1 MKKNIFK
8 HIFPVVA
15 VMAASGCADDNTT
28 PLTADS
34 AKTPVNIAVAVADA
48 ETSGKTRAV
57 DNRFESNDVLVAHL
71 QHVAMEGTNQTLQGS
86 FEKTITLTMNA
97 DVVDMTPVPES
108 TNTQQTTSFT
118 TNETLYWDDFSDATH
133 DIRAEGHGLRS
144 AWGYCYNGNSSASS
158 SDNYRDIQVWSV
170 ATDQTSGIKSSDL
183 LWSKTQEPVAYT
195 HEKNNNHGTIT
206 IPYTHAMSKA
216 TIELKA
222 SDGFGDTPFNNTS
235 ITLTNVNTK
244 GNFTA
249 STATVQGTEAEDG
262 YGTGNIQMHKISADG
277 KTASF
282 VCLFVPK
289 TPFTSGNK
297 IAEVKDVEGNNYDI
311 FITDAMVRQWGSLS
325 ASGTNYKLVGTLKK
339 QAIDIVAQIT
349 DWTEIVSTDNEGQIK
364 FSTDFTFSTQP
375 QDLDEGTSYD
385 VFMTA
390 DTDRFEGKST
400 TRKLF
405 DGMWTDNPVL
415 YWQGEGQKRYFRG
428 LAKLEKNGEGKELIT
443 TVGGSL
449 EANQGTDLLWATTTK
464 HTGTKADGTAVN
476 YEEGDAIDPRTSA
489 VPLQFSHAMSKVK
502 FILTTS
508 ADDADDW
515 VDLTDANVS
524 IADVYTKGT
533 VSMDEGIIG
542 DWNSPE
548 ILENTVIANSDGK
561 YETEDCIVIPQST
574 RNLTEPVTA
583 KTLVITL
590 NDKTTY
596 SLKLPECKD
605 DKGEKITF
613 WKQGNYYVYTI
624 KLTKAAIGFRAM
636 IKDWN
641 KKTGSGNASLDWD

>member
-28 PLTADS
+28 PLTTDS

-71 QHVAMEGTNQTLQGS
+71 QHVSTEGTNQTLQVS

-97 DVVDMTPVPES
+97 DVEMNPVPES

-133 DIRAEGHGLRS
+133 DIRADGHGLRS

-158 SDNYRDIQVWSV
+158 SDNYGDTQVWSV

-183 LWSKTQEPVAYT
+183 LWSKTQEPVEYN
-195 HEKNNNHGTIT
+195 HDKNNRGTIT

-216 TIELKA
+216 TIELTA
-222 SDGFGDTPFNNTS
+222 SDGFGETPFNNTS
-235 ITLTNVNTK
+235 ITLTNVNTEGK
-244 GNFTA
+244 FTA

-262 YGTGNIQMHKISADG
+262 YVKENIQMHKISADG

-282 VCLFVPK
+282 DCLFVPN
-289 TPFTSGNK
+289 TLFTSEKK
-297 IAEVKDVEGNNYDI
+297 IAEVIDVEGNNYDI
-311 FITDAMVRQWGSLS
+311 VITEAMEQQWGHHSV
-325 ASGTNYKLVGTLKK
+325 SGTNYKLVGTLKK

-349 DWTEIVSTDNEGQIK
+349 DWTEIESTGNEGQIK

-375 QDLDEGTSYD
+375 QDLGEGTSYD

-390 DTDRFEGKST
+390 DKEHFEGKST
-400 TRKLF
+400 TRKLV
-405 DGMWTDNPVL
+405 DDKWTDNPVL

-428 LAKLEKNGEGKELIT
+428 LAKLEKDGEGKELIT

-476 YEEGDAIDPRTSA
+476 YEEGDAIAPRTSA

-502 FILTTS
+502 FVLTTS
-508 ADDADDW
+508 AVDADDK
-515 VDLTDANVS
+515 VELTGAKVS
-524 IADVYTKGT
+524 IADVYTKGR
-533 VSMDEGIIG
+533 VSMDEGSIR

-548 ILENTVIANSDGK
+548 ILEKAVIANSDGK

-574 RNLTEPVTA
+574 SISKEPVTA

-590 NDKTTY
+590 NDNTTY

-605 DKGEKITF
+605 DNGKEITF
-613 WKQGNYYVYTI
+613 WEQGNYYVYTI
-624 KLTKAAIGFRAM
+624 KLTKKDIGFRAM

>member
-48 ETSGKTRAV
+48 ETSGQTRAV
-57 DNRFESNDVLVAHL
+57 DKRFESNDVLVAHL
-71 QHVAMEGTNQTLQGS
+71 QHVAMEGTNQTPQGN

-97 DVVDMTPVPES
+97 DVVMTSVPES

-133 DIRAEGHGLRS
+133 DIRADGHGLRS
-144 AWGYCYNGNSSASS
+144 AWGYCYNGNSSAPSS
-158 SDNYRDIQVWSV
+158 NKYSDTQVWSV
-170 ATDQTSGIKSSDL
+170 AQDQTSGIKSSDL
-183 LWSKTQEPVAYT
+183 LWSKTQEPVEYN
-195 HEKNNNHGTIT
+195 HDKNNRGTIT

-216 TIELKA
+216 TIELTA

-244 GNFTA
+244 GKFTA
-249 STATVQGTEAEDG
+249 STATVQGTEDG

-277 KTASF
+277 KTATF
-282 VCLFVPK
+282 DCLFVPN
-289 TPFTSGNK
+289 TPFTSENN
-297 IAEVKDVEGNNYDI
+297 IAKVEDVEGNNYDI
-311 FITDAMVRQWGSLS
+311 FITDAMAQQWGSPS
-325 ASGTNYKLVGTLKK
+325 APGTNYKLVGTLKK

-349 DWTEIVSTDNEGQIK
+349 DWTEKESTGNEGQIM

-390 DTDRFEGKST
+390 DKDRFEEKST
-400 TRKLF
+400 TRTLVE
-405 DGMWTDNPVL
+405 GIWTDNPVL

-428 LAKLEKNGEGKELIT
+428 LARLEKDGEGKELIT

-449 EANQGTDLLWATTTK
+449 EANQGIDLLWATTTK

-502 FILTTS
+502 FVLTTS
-508 ADDADDW
+508 AADADDK
-515 VDLTDANVS
+515 VDLTDAKVS
-524 IADVYTKGT
+524 IADVYTQGK
-533 VSMDEGIIG
+533 VSMDKGIIG
-542 DWNSPE
+542 NRSSAE
-548 ILENTVIANSDGK
+548 TLEEMVTENSDGK

-574 RNLTEPVTA
+574 SILTEPETA

-590 NDKTTY
+590 NDNTTY

-613 WKQGNYYVYTI
+613 WERGNYYVYTI

>member
-8 HIFPVVA
+8 YIFPVVA

-28 PLTADS
+28 PLTTDS

-71 QHVAMEGTNQTLQGS
+71 QHVSTEGTNQTLQVS

-97 DVVDMTPVPES
+97 DVVMTSVPES

-144 AWGYCYNGNSSASS
+144 AWGYCYNGNSSAPS
-158 SDNYRDIQVWSV
+158 SDNYSDIRVWSV
-170 ATDQTSGIKSSDL
+170 ATDQKSGIKSSDL

-195 HEKNNNHGTIT
+195 HDKKNHGTIT

-216 TIELKA
+216 TIELTA

-244 GNFTA
+244 GKFTA

-262 YGTGNIQMHKISADG
+262 YVKENIKMHKKISADG
-277 KTASF
+277 KTVSF
-282 VCLFVPK
+282 DCLFVPN
-289 TPFTSGNK
+289 TPFTPGYK
-297 IAEVKDVEGNNYDI
+297 IAEVEDVEGNNYDI
-311 FITDAMVRQWGSLS
+311 VITDAMVRQWGSPS
-325 ASGTNYKLVGTLKK
+325 ASGTNYKLVGTLRK

-349 DWTEIVSTDNEGQIK
+349 DWTEIKSTGNEGQIK

-375 QDLDEGTSYD
+375 QDLGEGTSYD

-390 DTDRFEGKST
+390 DKENFEGKST
-400 TRKLF
+400 TRTLVA
-405 DGMWTDNPVL
+405 GIWTDDPVL
-415 YWQGEGQKRYFRG
+415 YWKGEGQKRYFRG
-428 LAKLEKNGEGKELIT
+428 LAKLEKDDEGKELIT

-449 EANQGTDLLWATTTK
+449 EANQGIDLLWATTTE
-464 HTGTKADGTAVN
+464 HTGTKADGTAVT
-476 YEEGDAIDPRTSA
+476 YKEGDAIDPRTSA

-502 FILTTS
+502 FVLTTS
-508 ADDADDW
+508 ADDTDDK
-515 VDLTDANVS
+515 VDLTYAKVS
-524 IADVYTKGT
+524 IADVYTMGK
-533 VSMDEGIIG
+533 VSMDNGSIR
-542 DWNSPE
+542 DWSSLK
-548 ILENTVIANSDGK
+548 ILENTVTENSDGK

-574 RNLTEPVTA
+574 SILKEPVRA

-590 NDKTTY
+590 NDNTTY

-605 DKGEKITF
+605 DNGKEITF
-613 WKQGNYYVYTI
+613 WEQGNYYVYTI

>member
-34 AKTPVNIAVAVADA
+34 AKTPINIAVAVADA

-57 DNRFESNDVLVAHL
+57 DKRFESNDVLVAHL
-71 QHVAMEGTNQTLQGS
+71 QHVATEGTNQTLQGS

-133 DIRAEGHGLRS
+133 DIRAEGHGLQS

-158 SDNYRDIQVWSV
+158 SDNYGDTQVWSV

-195 HEKNNNHGTIT
+195 HDKNNHGTIT

-216 TIELKA
+216 TIELTA

-244 GNFTA
+244 GKFTA
-249 STATVQGTEAEDG
+249 STATVQGTEDG

-277 KTASF
+277 KTATF
-282 VCLFVPK
+282 DCLFVPN
-289 TPFTSGNK
+289 TPFTPGYK
-297 IAEVKDVEGNNYDI
+297 IAEVEDVEGNNYDI
-311 FITDAMVRQWGSLS
+311 VITEAMEQQWESLS
-325 ASGTNYKLVGTLKK
+325 APGTNYKLVGTLRK
-339 QAIDIVAQIT
+339 QAIDIVAQII
-349 DWTEIVSTDNEGQIK
+349 DWTEIKSTGNEGQIK

-375 QDLDEGTSYD
+375 QDLGEGTSYD

-390 DTDRFEGKST
+390 DKDRFEEKST
-400 TRKLF
+400 TRTLVE
-405 DGMWTDNPVL
+405 GIWTDNPVL
-415 YWQGEGQKRYFRG
+415 YWKGEGQKRYFRG
-428 LAKLEKNGEGKELIT
+428 LAKLEKDGEGKELIT

-464 HTGTKADGTAVN
+464 HTGTKADGTAVT

-502 FILTTS
+502 FVLTTS

-533 VSMDEGIIG
+533 VSMDKGIIG
-542 DWNSPE
+542 DRSSAKT
-548 ILENTVIANSDGK
+548 LEKPVTENSDGK

-574 RNLTEPVTA
+574 SILTEHVTA

-590 NDKTTY
+590 DDKTTY

-613 WKQGNYYVYTI
+613 WERGNYYVYTI

>member
-57 DNRFESNDVLVAHL
+57 DKRFESNDVLVAHL
-71 QHVAMEGTNQTLQGS
+71 QHVSTEGTNQTLQVS

-97 DVVDMTPVPES
+97 DVVMTSVPES

-144 AWGYCYNGNSSASS
+144 AWGYCYNGNSSAPS
-158 SDNYRDIQVWSV
+158 SDYYSDTQVWSV
-170 ATDQTSGIKSSDL
+170 AKDQTSGIKSSDL
-183 LWSKTQEPVAYT
+183 LWSKTQEPVEYT
-195 HEKNNNHGTIT
+195 HDENNHGTIT

-216 TIELKA
+216 TIKLKA

-244 GNFTA
+244 GKFTA

-282 VCLFVPK
+282 DCLFVPN
-289 TPFTSGNK
+289 TPFTSGKK

-311 FITDAMVRQWGSLS
+311 VITDAMVRQWGSPS

-349 DWTEIVSTDNEGQIK
+349 DWTEIVSTGNEGQIK

-390 DTDRFEGKST
+390 DKKSFEEKST
-400 TRKLF
+400 TRKLV
-405 DGMWTDNPVL
+405 DVIWTDNPVL
-415 YWQGEGQKRYFRG
+415 YWKGEGQKRYFRG
-428 LAKLEKNGEGKELIT
+428 LAKLVKDCEGKELIT

-449 EANQGTDLLWATTTK
+449 EANQGIDLLWATTTK
-464 HTGTKADGTAVN
+464 HTGTKADGTAVT
-476 YEEGDAIDPRTSA
+476 YEEGDAIAPRTSA

-508 ADDADDW
+508 ADDADDK
-515 VDLTDANVS
+515 VDLTRAKVS

-533 VSMDEGIIG
+533 VSMDIG
-542 DWNSPE
+542 RIDNCSSLE
-548 ILENTVIANSDGK
+548 ILEMTVKENSDGK

-574 RNLTEPVTA
+574 SNLTEHVTA

-590 NDKTTY
+590 NDNTTY
-596 SLKLPECKD
+596 SLKLPECED

-613 WKQGNYYVYTI
+613 WEQGNYYVYTI

>member
-57 DNRFESNDVLVAHL
+57 DKRFESNDVLVAHL
-71 QHVAMEGTNQTLQGS
+71 QHVSTEGTNQTLQVS
-86 FEKTITLTMNA
+86 FAKTITLTMNA
-97 DVVDMTPVPES
+97 GVVDMTPVPES

-133 DIRAEGHGLRS
+133 DIRAEGHGLQS
-144 AWGYCYNGNSSASS
+144 AWGYCYNGNSSAPSS
-158 SDNYRDIQVWSV
+158 NKYSDTQVWSV
-170 ATDQTSGIKSSDL
+170 AQNQKSGIKSSDL

-195 HEKNNNHGTIT
+195 HDKNNRDTIT

-244 GNFTA
+244 GKFTA
-249 STATVQGTEAEDG
+249 STATVQGTEAENG
-262 YGTGNIQMHKISADG
+262 YVKENIKMHKISADG

-282 VCLFVPK
+282 DCLFVPN

-297 IAEVKDVEGNNYDI
+297 IAEVKNVEGNNYDI
-311 FITDAMVRQWGSLS
+311 FITDAMVRQWGSPS
-325 ASGTNYKLVGTLKK
+325 ASGMNYKLVGTLKK

-349 DWTEIVSTDNEGQIK
+349 DWTEIKSTGNEGQIK

-390 DTDRFEGKST
+390 DKDRFEEKST
-400 TRKLF
+400 TRTLF

-428 LAKLEKNGEGKELIT
+428 LAKLEKYGEGKERIT

-449 EANQGTDLLWATTTK
+449 EANQGIDLLWATTTK

-502 FILTTS
+502 FVLTTS
-508 ADDADDW
+508 ADDADDK
-515 VDLTDANVS
+515 VELTGAKVS
-524 IADVYTKGT
+524 IADVYTMGK
-533 VSMDEGIIG
+533 VSMDNGSIRN
-542 DWNSPE
+542 WSSLK
-548 ILENTVIANSDGK
+548 ILEKTVKENSDGK

-574 RNLTEPVTA
+574 SILNEPERA

-590 NDKTTY
+590 NDNTTY

-613 WKQGNYYVYTI
+613 WERGNYYVYTI
-624 KLTKAAIGFRAM
+624 KLTKGAIGFRAM

>member
-8 HIFPVVA
+8 HIFSVVA

-28 PLTADS
+28 PLTTDS

-48 ETSGKTRAV
+48 ETSGQTRAV
-57 DNRFESNDVLVAHL
+57 DKRFESNDVLVAHL
-71 QHVAMEGTNQTLQGS
+71 QHVSMEGTNQTPQVS
-86 FEKTITLTMNA
+86 FAKTITLTMNA
-97 DVVDMTPVPES
+97 DVVMTPVPES

-144 AWGYCYNGNSSASS
+144 AWGYCYNGNSSALS
-158 SDNYRDIQVWSV
+158 SDNYSDIQVWSV
-170 ATDQTSGIKSSDL
+170 ATNQTSGIKSSDL

-195 HEKNNNHGTIT
+195 HDKKNHGTIT

-216 TIELKA
+216 TIELTA

-244 GNFTA
+244 GKFTA
-249 STATVQGTEAEDG
+249 STAIVQRTEAEDG
-262 YGTGNIQMHKISADG
+262 YGTGNIQMHKISAGG

-282 VCLFVPK
+282 DCLFVPN
-289 TPFTSGNK
+289 TPFTSGKK
-297 IAEVKDVEGNNYDI
+297 IAEVTDVEGNNYDI
-311 FITDAMVRQWGSLS
+311 FITDAMVQQWGSPS
-325 ASGTNYKLVGTLKK
+325 APGTNYKLVGTLKK

-349 DWTEIVSTDNEGQIK
+349 DWTEIVSTGNEGQIK

-375 QDLDEGTSYD
+375 QDLGEGTSYD

-390 DTDRFEGKST
+390 DTDRFEEKST
-400 TRKLF
+400 TRTLVA
-405 DGMWTDNPVL
+405 GIWTDDPVL
-415 YWQGEGQKRYFRG
+415 YWKGEGQKRYFRG
-428 LAKLEKNGEGKELIT
+428 LAKLEKNGEGKELIK

-449 EANQGTDLLWATTTK
+449 EANQGIDLLWATTTK
-464 HTGTKADGTAVN
+464 HTGTKADGTAVT

-502 FILTTS
+502 FVLTTS
-508 ADDADDW
+508 ADDADDK
-515 VDLTDANVS
+515 VDLTGATVS

-533 VSMDEGIIG
+533 VSMDKGIIG
-542 DWNSPE
+542 DRSSAE
-548 ILENTVIANSDGK
+548 TLEKPVTENSDGK

-574 RNLTEPVTA
+574 SILTEPVRA

-590 NDKTTY
+590 NDNTTY

-613 WKQGNYYVYTI
+613 WEQGNYYVYTI

>member
-34 AKTPVNIAVAVADA
+34 AKTPINIAVAVADA
-48 ETSGKTRAV
+48 ETSGQTRAV
-57 DNRFESNDVLVAHL
+57 DKRFESNDVLVAHL
-71 QHVAMEGTNQTLQGS
+71 QHVSTEGTNQTPQGN

-133 DIRAEGHGLRS
+133 DIRADGHGLRS
-144 AWGYCYNGNSSASS
+144 AWGYCYNGNSSVPS
-158 SDNYRDIQVWSV
+158 SDIYRDTQVWSV
-170 ATDQTSGIKSSDL
+170 ATNQKSGIKSSDL

-195 HEKNNNHGTIT
+195 HDKKNHGTIT

-216 TIELKA
+216 TIELTA

-244 GNFTA
+244 GKFTA
-249 STATVQGTEAEDG
+249 STATVQGTEDG

-277 KTASF
+277 KTATF
-282 VCLFVPK
+282 DCLFVPN
-289 TPFTSGNK
+289 TPFTSENN
-297 IAEVKDVEGNNYDI
+297 IAKVEDVEGNNYDI
-311 FITDAMVRQWGSLS
+311 FITDAMAQQWGSPS
-325 ASGTNYKLVGTLKK
+325 APGTNYKLVGTLKK

-349 DWTEIVSTDNEGQIK
+349 DWTEKESTGNEGQIM

-390 DTDRFEGKST
+390 DKDRFEEKST
-400 TRKLF
+400 TRTLF
-405 DGMWTDNPVL
+405 DDKWTDNPVL
-415 YWQGEGQKRYFRG
+415 YWKGEGQKRYFRG
-428 LAKLEKNGEGKELIT
+428 LARLEKDGEGKELIT

-449 EANQGTDLLWATTTK
+449 EANQGIDLLWATTTK

-502 FILTTS
+502 FVLTTS

-515 VDLTDANVS
+515 VDLTDAKVS
-524 IADVYTKGT
+524 IADVYTQGK
-533 VSMDEGIIG
+533 VSMDKGIIG
-542 DWNSPE
+542 GRSSAE
-548 ILENTVIANSDGK
+548 TLEEMVTENSDGK

-574 RNLTEPVTA
+574 SILTEPETA

-590 NDKTTY
+590 NDNTTY

-613 WKQGNYYVYTI
+613 WERGNYYVYTI

>member
-57 DNRFESNDVLVAHL
+57 DKRFESNDVLVAHL
-71 QHVAMEGTNQTLQGS
+71 QHVATEGTNQTLQGS

-97 DVVDMTPVPES
+97 DVVMTSVPES

-133 DIRAEGHGLRS
+133 DIRADGHGLQS
-144 AWGYCYNGNSSASS
+144 AWGYCYNGNSSAPS
-158 SDNYRDIQVWSV
+158 SDIYRDTQVWSV

-195 HEKNNNHGTIT
+195 HDKNNHGTIT

-216 TIELKA
+216 TIELTA

-262 YGTGNIQMHKISADG
+262 YGTGNIQMHEIPADG
-277 KTASF
+277 KTVSF
-282 VCLFVPK
+282 DCLFVPN
-289 TPFTSGNK
+289 TPFTSGKK
-297 IAEVKDVEGNNYDI
+297 IAEVEDVEGNNYDI
-311 FITDAMVRQWGSLS
+311 FITEAMVQKWGSHS
-325 ASGTNYKLVGTLKK
+325 APGTNYKLVGTLRK

-349 DWTEIVSTDNEGQIK
+349 GWTEIVSTGNEGQIK

-375 QDLDEGTSYD
+375 QDLGEGTSYD

-390 DTDRFEGKST
+390 DKDRFEEKST
-400 TRKLF
+400 TRTLVDDK
-405 DGMWTDNPVL
+405 WTDNPVL

-428 LAKLEKNGEGKELIT
+428 LAKLEKDDEGKELIT
-443 TVGGSL
+443 TVDGSL
-449 EANQGTDLLWATTTK
+449 EANQGIDLLWATTTE
-464 HTGTKADGTAVN
+464 HTGTKADGTAVT

-502 FILTTS
+502 FVLTTS
-508 ADDADDW
+508 ADGADDK
-515 VDLTDANVS
+515 VDLGGSKVS

-533 VSMDEGIIG
+533 VSMDKGIIG
-542 DWNSPE
+542 NRSSAKT
-548 ILENTVIANSDGK
+548 LEKTVTANSDGK

-574 RNLTEPVTA
+574 RILTEPVTA

-590 NDKTTY
+590 NDNTTY

-613 WKQGNYYVYTI
+613 WERGNYYVYTI

>member
-8 HIFPVVA
+8 YIFPVVA

-57 DNRFESNDVLVAHL
+57 DKRFESNDVLVAHL
-71 QHVAMEGTNQTLQGS
+71 QHVATEVTNQTLQGN

-97 DVVDMTPVPES
+97 DVVMTSVPES

-133 DIRAEGHGLRS
+133 DIRADGHGLRS

-158 SDNYRDIQVWSV
+158 SDNYGDTQVWSV

-195 HEKNNNHGTIT
+195 HEKNNHGTIT

-216 TIELKA
+216 TIELTA

-277 KTASF
+277 KTATF
-282 VCLFVPK
+282 DCLFVPN
-289 TPFTSGNK
+289 TPFTSENK

-311 FITDAMVRQWGSLS
+311 VITEAMKRQWGHHS

-349 DWTEIVSTDNEGQIK
+349 GWTEIESTGNEGQIK

-385 VFMTA
+385 VFMTV
-390 DTDRFEGKST
+390 DKEHFEEKST
-400 TRKLF
+400 TRTLVG
-405 DGMWTDNPVL
+405 GMWTDNPCLL
-415 YWQGEGQKRYFRG
+415 YTSPSPRDKRQSRMP
-428 LAKLEKNGEGKELIT
+428 
-443 TVGGSL
+443 S
-449 EANQGTDLLWATTTK
+449 
-464 HTGTKADGTAVN
+464 
-476 YEEGDAIDPRTSA
+476 SA
-489 VPLQFSHAMSKVK
+489 
-502 FILTTS
+502 
-508 ADDADDW
+508 
-515 VDLTDANVS
+515 
-524 IADVYTKGT
+524 
-533 VSMDEGIIG
+533 
-542 DWNSPE
+542 
-548 ILENTVIANSDGK
+548 
-561 YETEDCIVIPQST
+561 
-574 RNLTEPVTA
+574 
-583 KTLVITL
+583 
-590 NDKTTY
+590 
-596 SLKLPECKD
+596 
-605 DKGEKITF
+605 
-613 WKQGNYYVYTI
+613 
-624 KLTKAAIGFRAM
+624 
-636 IKDWN
+636 
-641 KKTGSGNASLDWD
+641 

>member
-28 PLTADS
+28 PLTTDS

-71 QHVAMEGTNQTLQGS
+71 QHVSKEGTNQTLHGN
-86 FEKTITLTMNA
+86 FAKTITLTMNA
-97 DVVDMTPVPES
+97 DVVMTSVPES
-108 TNTQQTTSFT
+108 TNTKQTTSFT

-144 AWGYCYNGNSSASS
+144 AWGYCYNGNSSVPS
-158 SDNYRDIQVWSV
+158 SDNYSDTQVWSV
-170 ATDQTSGIKSSDL
+170 ATDQKSGIKSSDL

-216 TIELKA
+216 TIELTA

-244 GNFTA
+244 GKFTA

-282 VCLFVPK
+282 DCLFVPN
-289 TPFTSGNK
+289 TPFTSENK
-297 IAEVKDVEGNNYDI
+297 IAEVTDVEGNNYDI
-311 FITDAMVRQWGSLS
+311 VITDAMEQQWGSPS
-325 ASGTNYKLVGTLKK
+325 APGTNYKLVGTLRK

-349 DWTEIVSTDNEGQIK
+349 DWTEIESTGNEGQIK

-375 QDLDEGTSYD
+375 QDLGEGTSYD

-390 DTDRFEGKST
+390 DKDRFEEKST
-400 TRKLF
+400 TRTLDDDK
-405 DGMWTDNPVL
+405 WTDNPVL

-428 LAKLEKNGEGKELIT
+428 LAKLVKDDEGKELIT
-443 TVGGSL
+443 TVGGRL
-449 EANQGTDLLWATTTK
+449 EANQGTDLLWATTTE

-502 FILTTS
+502 FVLTTS
-508 ADDADDW
+508 AADADDK

-533 VSMDEGIIG
+533 VSMDNGSIGVRGIL
-542 DWNSPE
+542 E
-548 ILENTVIANSDGK
+548 ILEKMVKANSDGK

-574 RNLTEPVTA
+574 SILTEPVTA

-590 NDKTTY
+590 DDKTTY

-605 DKGEKITF
+605 DKGEKITD
-613 WKQGNYYVYTI
+613 WERGNYYVYTI

>member
-28 PLTADS
+28 PLTTDS

-57 DNRFESNDVLVAHL
+57 DNIFESNDVLVAHL
-71 QHVAMEGTNQTLQGS
+71 QHVSTEDTNQTLQGN

-97 DVVDMTPVPES
+97 DVVMTSVPES

-144 AWGYCYNGNSSASS
+144 AWGYCYNGNISAPS
-158 SDNYRDIQVWSV
+158 SDYYRDTQVWSV

-183 LWSKTQEPVAYT
+183 LWSKTQEPVEYN
-195 HEKNNNHGTIT
+195 HDKNNRGTIT

-216 TIELKA
+216 TIELTA

-244 GNFTA
+244 GKFTA
-249 STATVQGTEAEDG
+249 STATVQGMEAEDG
-262 YGTGNIQMHKISADG
+262 YGTGNIQMHKIPADG
-277 KTASF
+277 KTATF
-282 VCLFVPK
+282 DCLFVPN
-289 TPFTSGNK
+289 TPFTSENK

-311 FITDAMVRQWGSLS
+311 FITDAMVQQWGSPS
-325 ASGTNYKLVGTLKK
+325 ASGTNYKLVGTLRK
-339 QAIDIVAQIT
+339 QAIYIVAQIT
-349 DWTEIVSTDNEGQIK
+349 DWTEIESIGNEGQIK

-375 QDLDEGTSYD
+375 QDLGEGTSYD

-390 DTDRFEGKST
+390 DKEHFEGMST
-400 TRKLF
+400 TRKLV
-405 DGMWTDNPVL
+405 DDKWTDNPVL

-428 LAKLEKNGEGKELIT
+428 LAKLDKDGEGKELIT

-449 EANQGTDLLWATTTK
+449 EANQGTDLLWATTTE

-476 YEEGDAIDPRTSA
+476 YEEGDAIAPRTSA

-502 FILTTS
+502 FVLTTS
-508 ADDADDW
+508 AVDADK
-515 VDLTDANVS
+515 VELTGAKVS
-524 IADVYTKGT
+524 IADVYTQGK
-533 VSMDEGIIG
+533 VSMDKGIIG
-542 DWNSPE
+542 ERSSAE
-548 ILENTVIANSDGK
+548 TLEEMVTENSDGK

-574 RNLTEPVTA
+574 SILKEPVRA

-590 NDKTTY
+590 NDNTTY
-596 SLKLPECKD
+596 SLKLPECED

-613 WKQGNYYVYTI
+613 WERGNYYVYTI

>member
-8 HIFPVVA
+8 HIFSVVA

-34 AKTPVNIAVAVADA
+34 AKTPINIAVAVADA

-71 QHVAMEGTNQTLQGS
+71 QHVSKEDTNQTLQVS

-97 DVVDMTPVPES
+97 GVVDMTPVPES

-133 DIRAEGHGLRS
+133 DIRADGHGLRS

-158 SDNYRDIQVWSV
+158 SDNYSDTHVWSV
-170 ATDQTSGIKSSDL
+170 ATDQKSGIKSSDL
-183 LWSKTQEPVAYT
+183 LWSKTQEPVEYN
-195 HEKNNNHGTIT
+195 HDKNNRGTIT

-249 STATVQGTEAEDG
+249 STATVQRTEAEDG
-262 YGTGNIQMHKISADG
+262 YGTGNIKMHKISADG
-277 KTASF
+277 KTVSF
-282 VCLFVPK
+282 DCLFVPN
-289 TPFTSGNK
+289 TPFTSGKK
-297 IAEVKDVEGNNYDI
+297 IAEVKNVEGNNYDI

-349 DWTEIVSTDNEGQIK
+349 GWTEIESTGNKGQIK

-375 QDLDEGTSYD
+375 QDLGEGTSYD

-390 DTDRFEGKST
+390 DKDRFEEKST
-400 TRKLF
+400 TRTLF

-449 EANQGTDLLWATTTK
+449 EANQGIDLLWATTTK

-476 YEEGDAIDPRTSA
+476 YEEGDAIAPRTSA

-502 FILTTS
+502 FVLTTS
-508 ADDADDW
+508 ANDADDK
-515 VDLTDANVS
+515 VDLTYANVS
-524 IADVYTKGT
+524 IADVYTQGK
-533 VSMDEGIIG
+533 VSMDKGIIG
-542 DWNSPE
+542 DRSSAE
-548 ILENTVIANSDGK
+548 TLEEMVTENSDGK

-574 RNLTEPVTA
+574 SILTEPETA

-590 NDKTTY
+590 NDNTTY
-596 SLKLPECKD
+596 SLKLPECED
-605 DKGEKITF
+605 DNGKEITD
-613 WKQGNYYVYTI
+613 WEQGNYYVYTI
-624 KLTKAAIGFRAM
+624 KLTKGAIGFRAM

>member
-28 PLTADS
+28 PLTTDS

-71 QHVAMEGTNQTLQGS
+71 QHVSTEGTNQTLQVS

-97 DVVDMTPVPES
+97 DVVMTSVPES

-133 DIRAEGHGLRS
+133 DIRAAGHGLRS
-144 AWGYCYNGNSSASS
+144 AWGYCYNGNSSAPS
-158 SDNYRDIQVWSV
+158 SDNYSDIRVWSV
-170 ATDQTSGIKSSDL
+170 AQDQTSGIKSSDL

-195 HEKNNNHGTIT
+195 HDKNNHGTIT

-244 GNFTA
+244 GKFTA

-262 YGTGNIQMHKISADG
+262 YVKENIKMHKISADG
-277 KTASF
+277 KTATF
-282 VCLFVPK
+282 DCLFVPN
-289 TPFTSGNK
+289 TSFTSGNK

-311 FITDAMVRQWGSLS
+311 FITDAMVQQWGRHS
-325 ASGTNYKLVGTLKK
+325 ASGMNYKLVGTLKK
-339 QAIDIVAQIT
+339 QAIYIVAQIT
-349 DWTEIVSTDNEGQIK
+349 DWTEIESTGNEGQIK

-375 QDLDEGTSYD
+375 QDLGEGTSYD

-390 DTDRFEGKST
+390 DKENFEGKST
-400 TRKLF
+400 TRTLVA
-405 DGMWTDNPVL
+405 GIWTDDPVL
-415 YWQGEGQKRYFRG
+415 YWKGEGQKRYFRG
-428 LAKLEKNGEGKELIT
+428 LAKLEKDDEGKELIT

-449 EANQGTDLLWATTTK
+449 EANQGTDLLWATTTE
-464 HTGTKADGTAVN
+464 HTGTKADGTVVT
-476 YEEGDAIDPRTSA
+476 YKEGDAIAPRTSA

-502 FILTTS
+502 FVLTTS
-508 ADDADDW
+508 ADDTDDK
-515 VDLTDANVS
+515 VDLTYAKVS
-524 IADVYTKGT
+524 IADVYMKGE
-533 VSMDEGIIG
+533 VSMDKGSI
-542 DWNSPE
+542 DVWSSPA
-548 ILENTVIANSDGK
+548 ILEKAVKANSDGK

-574 RNLTEPVTA
+574 SISKGPVTA

-590 NDKTTY
+590 NDNTTY

-605 DKGEKITF
+605 DNGKEITD

>member
-57 DNRFESNDVLVAHL
+57 DKRFESNDVLVAHL
-71 QHVAMEGTNQTLQGS
+71 QHVSKEGTNQTLQGS
-86 FEKTITLTMNA
+86 FAKTITLTMNA
-97 DVVDMTPVPES
+97 DVEMTPVPES

-144 AWGYCYNGNSSASS
+144 AWGYCYNGNSSAQS
-158 SDNYRDIQVWSV
+158 SDNYGDTQVWSV

-195 HEKNNNHGTIT
+195 HDKKNHGTIT

-216 TIELKA
+216 TIELTA

-244 GNFTA
+244 GKFTA
-249 STATVQGTEAEDG
+249 STATVQRTEAEDG

-277 KTASF
+277 KTATF
-282 VCLFVPK
+282 DCLFVPN
-289 TPFTSGNK
+289 TPFTSGYK
-297 IAEVKDVEGNNYDI
+297 IAEVEDVEGNNYDI
-311 FITDAMVRQWGSLS
+311 VITDAMVQKWGSRS
-325 ASGTNYKLVGTLKK
+325 APGTNYKLVGTLKK

-349 DWTEIVSTDNEGQIK
+349 DWTEIKSTGNEGQIK

-375 QDLDEGTSYD
+375 QDLGEGTSYD

-390 DTDRFEGKST
+390 DKDRFEEKST
-400 TRKLF
+400 TRTLVDDK
-405 DGMWTDNPVL
+405 WTDNPVL

-428 LAKLEKNGEGKELIT
+428 LAKLEKDGEGKELIT

-502 FILTTS
+502 FVLTTS
-508 ADDADDW
+508 AVDADDK
-515 VDLTDANVS
+515 VDLTGAKVS

-533 VSMDEGIIG
+533 VSMDKGSIIG
-542 DWNSPE
+542 DRSSAE
-548 ILENTVIANSDGK
+548 TLEKTVTANSDGK

-574 RNLTEPVTA
+574 NNLTEPVTA

-590 NDKTTY
+590 NDNTTY

>member
-57 DNRFESNDVLVAHL
+57 DKRFESNDVLVAHL
-71 QHVAMEGTNQTLQGS
+71 QHVATEGTNQTLQGS

-133 DIRAEGHGLRS
+133 DIRDDGHGLRS

-158 SDNYRDIQVWSV
+158 SDNYGDTQVWSV
-170 ATDQTSGIKSSDL
+170 AKDQTSGIKSSDL
-183 LWSKTQEPVAYT
+183 LWSKTQEPVEYN
-195 HEKNNNHGTIT
+195 HDKNNRGTIT

-216 TIELKA
+216 TIKLTA
-222 SDGFGDTPFNNTS
+222 SDGFGDTPFNNTF

-277 KTASF
+277 KTVF
-282 VCLFVPK
+282 FDCLFVPNTLF
-289 TPFTSGNK
+289 TPGNN
-297 IAEVKDVEGNNYDI
+297 IAKVEDVEGNNYDI
-311 FITDAMVRQWGSLS
+311 VITEAMERQWGHHSV
-325 ASGTNYKLVGTLKK
+325 SGTNYKLVGTLKK

-349 DWTEIVSTDNEGQIK
+349 GWTEIESTGNEGQIK

-375 QDLDEGTSYD
+375 QDLGEGTSYD

-390 DTDRFEGKST
+390 DKDRFEEKST
-400 TRKLF
+400 TRTLV

-428 LAKLEKNGEGKELIT
+428 LAKLEKDGEGKELIK

-502 FILTTS
+502 FVLTTS
-508 ADDADDW
+508 ADDADK
-515 VDLTDANVS
+515 VDLTDAKVS
-524 IADVYTKGT
+524 IAEVYTQGK
-533 VSMDEGIIG
+533 VSMDRGIIG
-542 DWNSPE
+542 NRSSAE
-548 ILENTVIANSDGK
+548 TLEKPVTENSDGK

-574 RNLTEPVTA
+574 SILTEPETA

-613 WKQGNYYVYTI
+613 WERGNYYVYTI

>member
-28 PLTADS
+28 PLTTDS

-57 DNRFESNDVLVAHL
+57 DKIFESNDVLVAHL
-71 QHVAMEGTNQTLQGS
+71 QHVATEGTNQTPQVS
-86 FEKTITLTMNA
+86 FAKTITLTMNA
-97 DVVDMTPVPES
+97 DVVMNPVPES

-144 AWGYCYNGNSSASS
+144 AWGYCYNGNSSAPSS
-158 SDNYRDIQVWSV
+158 NYYSDTQVWSV
-170 ATDQTSGIKSSDL
+170 ATDQKSGIKSSDL
-183 LWSKTQEPVAYT
+183 LWSKTQEPVAYI
-195 HEKNNNHGTIT
+195 HDQKNHGTIT

-216 TIELKA
+216 TIELTA
-222 SDGFGDTPFNNTS
+222 SDGFGETPFNNTS

-244 GNFTA
+244 GKFTA

-277 KTASF
+277 KTATF
-282 VCLFVPK
+282 DCLFVPN
-289 TPFTSGNK
+289 TPFTPGNK

-311 FITDAMVRQWGSLS
+311 VITDAMVQKWGSHS
-325 ASGTNYKLVGTLKK
+325 APGTNYKLVGTLKK

-349 DWTEIVSTDNEGQIK
+349 GWTEIESIGNEGQIK

-375 QDLDEGTSYD
+375 QDLGEGTSYD

-390 DTDRFEGKST
+390 DIDRFEEKST
-400 TRKLF
+400 TRKLV

-428 LAKLEKNGEGKELIT
+428 LAKLEKDGEGKELIK

-502 FILTTS
+502 FVLTTS

-515 VDLTDANVS
+515 VDLTDAKVS

-533 VSMDEGIIG
+533 VSMYKGSIDGWIM
-542 DWNSPE
+542 PE
-548 ILENTVIANSDGK
+548 NLEKTVKENSDGK
-561 YETEDCIVIPQST
+561 YETEDCIVIPQS
-574 RNLTEPVTA
+574 LTEPVTA

-590 NDKTTY
+590 NDNTTY

-613 WKQGNYYVYTI
+613 WERGNYYVYTI

>member
-28 PLTADS
+28 PLTTDS

-71 QHVAMEGTNQTLQGS
+71 QHVSTEGTNQTLQVS

-97 DVVDMTPVPES
+97 DVVMTSVPES

-133 DIRAEGHGLRS
+133 DIRAAGHGLRS
-144 AWGYCYNGNSSASS
+144 AWGYCYNGNSSAPS
-158 SDNYRDIQVWSV
+158 SDNYSDIRVWSV
-170 ATDQTSGIKSSDL
+170 ATDQKSGIKSSDL

-195 HEKNNNHGTIT
+195 HDKNNHGTIT

-216 TIELKA
+216 TIELTA

-244 GNFTA
+244 GKFTA

-262 YGTGNIQMHKISADG
+262 YVKENIKMHKISADG
-277 KTASF
+277 KTATF
-282 VCLFVPK
+282 DCLFVPN
-289 TPFTSGNK
+289 TSFTSGNK

-311 FITDAMVRQWGSLS
+311 VITDAMVRQWGRHS
-325 ASGTNYKLVGTLKK
+325 ASGMNYKLVGTLKK
-339 QAIDIVAQIT
+339 QAIGIVAQIT
-349 DWTEIVSTDNEGQIK
+349 DWTEIESTGNEGQIK

-375 QDLDEGTSYD
+375 QDLGEGTSYD

-390 DTDRFEGKST
+390 DKKHFEGKST
-400 TRKLF
+400 TRKLV

-428 LAKLEKNGEGKELIT
+428 LAKLEKDDEGKELIT

-449 EANQGTDLLWATTTK
+449 EANQGIDLLWATTTE

-502 FILTTS
+502 FVLTTS
-508 ADDADDW
+508 AADADDK
-515 VDLTDANVS
+515 VDLTGATIS
-524 IADVYTKGT
+524 IADVDTKGK
-533 VSMDEGIIG
+533 VSMYEGSIG
-542 DWNSPE
+542 DWSSPA
-548 ILENTVIANSDGK
+548 ILKKTVKENSDGK

-574 RNLTEPVTA
+574 SNLPEPVTA

-590 NDKTTY
+590 DDNTTY

-613 WKQGNYYVYTI
+613 WEQGNYYVYTI

>member
-57 DNRFESNDVLVAHL
+57 DKIFESNDVLVAHL
-71 QHVAMEGTNQTLQGS
+71 QHVSTEGTNQTLQGS
-86 FEKTITLTMNA
+86 FAKTITLTMNA
-97 DVVDMTPVPES
+97 DVVMTSVPES

-144 AWGYCYNGNSSASS
+144 AWGYCYNGNSSAQS
-158 SDNYRDIQVWSV
+158 SDNYSDIQVWSV
-170 ATDQTSGIKSSDL
+170 ATDQISGIKSSDL

-195 HEKNNNHGTIT
+195 HDNNNHVTIT

-216 TIELKA
+216 TIELTA

-262 YGTGNIQMHKISADG
+262 YVKENIKMHKKISADG
-277 KTASF
+277 KTVSF
-282 VCLFVPK
+282 DCLFVPN

-311 FITDAMVRQWGSLS
+311 VITDVMEQQWGHHSV
-325 ASGTNYKLVGTLKK
+325 SGTNYKLVGTLKK
-339 QAIDIVAQIT
+339 QAIYIVAQIT
-349 DWTEIVSTDNEGQIK
+349 DWTEKESTGNEGQIK

-375 QDLDEGTSYD
+375 QDLGEGTSYD

-390 DTDRFEGKST
+390 DKEHFEGKST
-400 TRKLF
+400 TRKLV
-405 DGMWTDNPVL
+405 DGMWTDYPVL

-428 LAKLEKNGEGKELIT
+428 LAKLEKDGEGKERIT

-449 EANQGTDLLWATTTK
+449 EANQGIDLLWATTTE

-502 FILTTS
+502 FVLTTS
-508 ADDADDW
+508 AVDADDK
-515 VDLTDANVS
+515 VDLTDAKVS

-533 VSMDEGIIG
+533 VSMDKGIIG
-542 DWNSPE
+542 DRSSAKT
-548 ILENTVIANSDGK
+548 LEKPVIANSDGK

-574 RNLTEPVTA
+574 SILTEPVTE

-590 NDKTTY
+590 NDNTTY

>member
-48 ETSGKTRAV
+48 ETSGQTRAV
-57 DNRFESNDVLVAHL
+57 DKRFESNDVLVAHL
-71 QHVAMEGTNQTLQGS
+71 QHVSTEGTNQTLQVS
-86 FEKTITLTMNA
+86 FAKTITLTMNA
-97 DVVDMTPVPES
+97 GVVDMTPVPES

-118 TNETLYWDDFSDATH
+118 TNETLYWDDFSDATY

-144 AWGYCYNGNSSASS
+144 AWGYCYNGNSSAPS
-158 SDNYRDIQVWSV
+158 SDYYSDTQDWSV
-170 ATDQTSGIKSSDL
+170 ATDQKSGIKSSDL
-183 LWSKTQEPVAYT
+183 LWSKTQEPVEYT
-195 HEKNNNHGTIT
+195 HEKKNHGTIT

-216 TIELKA
+216 TIKLTA

-244 GNFTA
+244 GKFTA
-249 STATVQGTEAEDG
+249 STATVQRTEAEDG

-282 VCLFVPK
+282 DCLFVPN
-289 TPFTSGNK
+289 TPFTSGKK

-311 FITDAMVRQWGSLS
+311 VITDAMVQQWGSHS
-325 ASGTNYKLVGTLKK
+325 ASGTNYKLVGTLRK

-349 DWTEIVSTDNEGQIK
+349 GWTEIVSTGNEGQIK

-375 QDLDEGTSYD
+375 QDLGEGTSYD

-390 DTDRFEGKST
+390 DKGHFEGMST
-400 TRKLF
+400 TRTLVA
-405 DGMWTDNPVL
+405 GIWTDNPVL

-428 LAKLEKNGEGKELIT
+428 LAKLEKDGEGKELIT

-502 FILTTS
+502 FVLTTS
-508 ADDADDW
+508 AVDADDK
-515 VDLTDANVS
+515 VELTGAKVS
-524 IADVYTKGT
+524 IADVYMKGK
-533 VSMDEGIIG
+533 VSMDKGSIDDRSSAET
-542 DWNSPE
+542 
-548 ILENTVIANSDGK
+548 LEKTVKENSDGK

-574 RNLTEPVTA
+574 SILTEPVTA

>member
-8 HIFPVVA
+8 HIFSVVA

-57 DNRFESNDVLVAHL
+57 DKRFESNDVLVAHL
-71 QHVAMEGTNQTLQGS
+71 QHVSKEDSNQTLQGN

-97 DVVDMTPVPES
+97 DVEMNPVPES

-158 SDNYRDIQVWSV
+158 SDNYGDTQVWSV
-170 ATDQTSGIKSSDL
+170 AQDQKSGIKSSDL
-183 LWSKTQEPVAYT
+183 LWSKTQEPVEYN
-195 HEKNNNHGTIT
+195 HDKNNRGTIT

-216 TIELKA
+216 TIKLTA
-222 SDGFGDTPFNNTS
+222 SDGFGATPFNNTF
-235 ITLTNVNTK
+235 IPLTNVNTK

-277 KTASF
+277 KPATF
-282 VCLFVPK
+282 DCLFVPNTLF
-289 TPFTSGNK
+289 TPGNN
-297 IAEVKDVEGNNYDI
+297 IAKVEDVEGNNYDI
-311 FITDAMVRQWGSLS
+311 VITEAMERQWGHHSV
-325 ASGTNYKLVGTLKK
+325 SGTNYKLVGTLKK

-349 DWTEIVSTDNEGQIK
+349 DWTEIVSTGNEGQIK

-375 QDLDEGTSYD
+375 QDLGEGTSYD

-390 DTDRFEGKST
+390 DKDRFEEKST
-400 TRKLF
+400 TRKLV
-405 DGMWTDNPVL
+405 DDKWTDNPVL

-428 LAKLEKNGEGKELIT
+428 LAKLEKDCEGKELIT

-449 EANQGTDLLWATTTK
+449 EANQGIDLLWATTTK
-464 HTGTKADGTAVN
+464 HTGTKADGTAVT

-502 FILTTS
+502 FVLTTS
-508 ADDADDW
+508 ADDADDK
-515 VDLTDANVS
+515 VDLTDAKVS
-524 IADVYTKGT
+524 IADVYTMGK
-533 VSMDEGIIG
+533 VSMDNGSIG
-542 DWNSPE
+542 GYRSSAKT
-548 ILENTVIANSDGK
+548 LEKTVTENSDGK

-574 RNLTEPVTA
+574 SNLTEPVTA

-590 NDKTTY
+590 DDKTTY
-596 SLKLPECKD
+596 SLKLPECED

-613 WKQGNYYVYTI
+613 WERGNYYVYTS
-624 KLTKAAIGFRAM
+624 KLTKGAIGFRAM

>member
-8 HIFPVVA
+8 YIFPVVA

-57 DNRFESNDVLVAHL
+57 DKRFESNDVLVAHL
-71 QHVAMEGTNQTLQGS
+71 QHVSTGGTNQTLQGN

-97 DVVDMTPVPES
+97 DVVMTPVPES

-133 DIRAEGHGLRS
+133 DIRADGHGLRS

-158 SDNYRDIQVWSV
+158 SDNYGDTQVWSV

-183 LWSKTQEPVAYT
+183 LWSKTQEPVEYN
-195 HEKNNNHGTIT
+195 HDKNNRGTIT

-216 TIELKA
+216 TIELTA

-244 GNFTA
+244 GKFTA
-249 STATVQGTEAEDG
+249 STATVQRTEAEDG
-262 YGTGNIQMHKISADG
+262 YGTGNIKMHRISADG
-277 KTASF
+277 KTAF
-282 VCLFVPK
+282 FDCLFVPN
-289 TPFTSGNK
+289 TPFTPGYK
-297 IAEVKDVEGNNYDI
+297 IAEVEDVEGNNYDI
-311 FITDAMVRQWGSLS
+311 VITEAMERQWGHHSV
-325 ASGTNYKLVGTLKK
+325 SGTNYKLVGTLKK

-349 DWTEIVSTDNEGQIK
+349 GWTEIESTGNEGQIK

-375 QDLDEGTSYD
+375 QDLGEGTSYD

-390 DTDRFEGKST
+390 DKDRFEEKST
-400 TRKLF
+400 TRTLVGDK
-405 DGMWTDNPVL
+405 WTDNPVL

-428 LAKLEKNGEGKELIT
+428 LAKLEKDGEGKERIT

-449 EANQGTDLLWATTTK
+449 EANQGIDLLWATTTK

-502 FILTTS
+502 FVLTTS
-508 ADDADDW
+508 ADDADDK
-515 VDLTDANVS
+515 VDLTGATIS

-533 VSMDEGIIG
+533 VSMDEGRIG
-542 DWNSPE
+542 YRSSLE
-548 ILENTVIANSDGK
+548 ILEKTVTANSDGK

-574 RNLTEPVTA
+574 SILTEPVRA

-590 NDKTTY
+590 NDNTTY
-596 SLKLPECKD
+596 SLKLPECED

-613 WKQGNYYVYTI
+613 WEQGNYYVYTI
-624 KLTKAAIGFRAM
+624 KLTKKAIGFRAM

>member
-15 VMAASGCADDNTT
+15 VMAASGCADDSTT
-28 PLTADS
+28 PLTTDS

-57 DNRFESNDVLVAHL
+57 DNIFESNDVLVAHL
-71 QHVAMEGTNQTLQGS
+71 QHVSTEGTNQTLQVS

-97 DVVDMTPVPES
+97 DVVMTSVPES

-144 AWGYCYNGNSSASS
+144 AWGYCYNGNSSAPS
-158 SDNYRDIQVWSV
+158 SDNYRDTQVWSV
-170 ATDQTSGIKSSDL
+170 ATDQKSGIKSSDL
-183 LWSKTQEPVAYT
+183 LWSKTQEPVEYT
-195 HEKNNNHGTIT
+195 HDKNNHGTIT

-216 TIELKA
+216 TIELTA
-222 SDGFGDTPFNNTS
+222 SDGFGDTPFKNTS

-282 VCLFVPK
+282 DCLFVPN
-289 TPFTSGNK
+289 TLFNSGNK

-311 FITDAMVRQWGSLS
+311 FITDAMVRQWGSHS
-325 ASGTNYKLVGTLKK
+325 ASETNYKLVGTLRK

-349 DWTEIVSTDNEGQIK
+349 DWTEIESTGNEGQIK

-375 QDLDEGTSYD
+375 HDLGEGTSYD

-390 DTDRFEGKST
+390 NKENFEGMST
-400 TRKLF
+400 TRTLD

-428 LAKLEKNGEGKELIT
+428 LAKLDKDGEGKELIT

-449 EANQGTDLLWATTTK
+449 EANQGTDLLWATTTE

-476 YEEGDAIDPRTSA
+476 YKEGDAIDPRTSA

-508 ADDADDW
+508 ADGADDK
-515 VDLTDANVS
+515 VDLTGAKVS
-524 IADVYTKGT
+524 IADVYTKGR
-533 VSMDEGIIG
+533 VSMDKGSIG
-542 DWNSPE
+542 DRSSAKT
-548 ILENTVIANSDGK
+548 LEKMVTENSDGK

-574 RNLTEPVTA
+574 SILTEPETA

-613 WKQGNYYVYTI
+613 WERGNYYVYTI
-624 KLTKAAIGFRAM
+624 KLTKKDIGFRAM

>member
-34 AKTPVNIAVAVADA
+34 AKTPINIAVAVADA

-158 SDNYRDIQVWSV
+158 SDNYGDTQVWSV
-170 ATDQTSGIKSSDL
+170 ARGQTSGIKSSDL

-195 HEKNNNHGTIT
+195 HDKKNHGTIT

-216 TIELKA
+216 TIELTA

-249 STATVQGTEAEDG
+249 STATVQGMEAEDG
-262 YGTGNIQMHKISADG
+262 YGIQMHKISADG
-277 KTASF
+277 KTATF
-282 VCLFVPK
+282 DCLFVPN
-289 TPFTSGNK
+289 TPFTSGKK
-297 IAEVKDVEGNNYDI
+297 IAEVEDVEGNNYDI
-311 FITDAMVRQWGSLS
+311 VITDAMVRQWGSPS
-325 ASGTNYKLVGTLKK
+325 VSGTNYKLVGTLRK

-349 DWTEIVSTDNEGQIK
+349 GWTEIVSTGNEGQIK

-375 QDLDEGTSYD
+375 QDLGEGTSYD

-390 DTDRFEGKST
+390 DKDRFEEKST
-400 TRKLF
+400 TRTLV
-405 DGMWTDNPVL
+405 DGKWTDNPVL

-428 LAKLEKNGEGKELIT
+428 LAKLEKDGEGKELIT

-449 EANQGTDLLWATTTK
+449 EANQGIDLLWATTTK
-464 HTGTKADGTAVN
+464 HTGTKADGTAVT

-524 IADVYTKGT
+524 IADVYTMGK
-533 VSMDEGIIG
+533 VSMDNGSIG
-542 DWNSPE
+542 YRSSAE
-548 ILENTVIANSDGK
+548 TLKKTVKENSDGK

-574 RNLTEPVTA
+574 SILTEPETA

-590 NDKTTY
+590 DDKTTY
-596 SLKLPECKD
+596 SLKLPECED
-605 DKGEKITF
+605 DNGKEITF
-613 WKQGNYYVYTI
+613 WEQGNYYVYTI
-624 KLTKAAIGFRAM
+624 KLTKKAIGFRAM

>member
-28 PLTADS
+28 PLTTDS

-71 QHVAMEGTNQTLQGS
+71 QHVSKEDTNQNLQGS
-86 FEKTITLTMNA
+86 FAKTITLTMNA
-97 DVVDMTPVPES
+97 DVVMTSVPES

-133 DIRAEGHGLRS
+133 DIRADGHGLRS

-158 SDNYRDIQVWSV
+158 SDNYGDTQVWSV
-170 ATDQTSGIKSSDL
+170 AQNQKSGIKSSDL
-183 LWSKTQEPVAYT
+183 LWSKTQEPVEYN
-195 HEKNNNHGTIT
+195 HDKNNRGTIT

-216 TIELKA
+216 TIKLTA
-222 SDGFGDTPFNNTS
+222 SDGFGDTPFNNTF

-249 STATVQGTEAEDG
+249 STATVQRTEAEDG

-277 KTASF
+277 KTATF
-282 VCLFVPK
+282 DCLFVPN
-289 TPFTSGNK
+289 TPFYSGYK

-311 FITDAMVRQWGSLS
+311 VITDAMVQQWGRHS
-325 ASGTNYKLVGTLKK
+325 ASGMNYKLVGTLKK
-339 QAIDIVAQIT
+339 QAIYIVAQIT
-349 DWTEIVSTDNEGQIK
+349 DWTEIESTGNEGQIK

-375 QDLDEGTSYD
+375 QDLGEGTSYD

-390 DTDRFEGKST
+390 DKENFEGKST
-400 TRKLF
+400 TRTLVA
-405 DGMWTDNPVL
+405 GIWTDDPVL
-415 YWQGEGQKRYFRG
+415 YWKGEGQKRYFRG
-428 LAKLEKNGEGKELIT
+428 LAKLEKDGEGKERIT

-464 HTGTKADGTAVN
+464 HTGTKADGTAVT

-502 FILTTS
+502 FVLTTS
-508 ADDADDW
+508 AADADDK
-515 VDLTDANVS
+515 VDLTYAKVS

-533 VSMDEGIIG
+533 VSMDKGSIG
-542 DWNSPE
+542 GWSSPA
-548 ILENTVIANSDGK
+548 ILKKMVTANSDGK

-574 RNLTEPVTA
+574 SILTGPETA

-605 DKGEKITF
+605 DNGKEITD

>member
-48 ETSGKTRAV
+48 ETSGQTRAV
-57 DNRFESNDVLVAHL
+57 DKRFESNDVLVAHL
-71 QHVAMEGTNQTLQGS
+71 QHVAMEGTNQTPQGS

-133 DIRAEGHGLRS
+133 DIRADGHGLRS
-144 AWGYCYNGNSSASS
+144 AWGYCYNGNSSAPSS
-158 SDNYRDIQVWSV
+158 NKYSDTQVWSV
-170 ATDQTSGIKSSDL
+170 AQDQTSGIKSSDL
-183 LWSKTQEPVAYT
+183 LWSKTQEPVEYN
-195 HEKNNNHGTIT
+195 HDKNNRGTIT

-216 TIELKA
+216 TIELTA

-244 GNFTA
+244 GKFTA
-249 STATVQGTEAEDG
+249 STATVQGTEDG

-277 KTASF
+277 KTATF
-282 VCLFVPK
+282 DCLFVPN
-289 TPFTSGNK
+289 TPFTSENN
-297 IAEVKDVEGNNYDI
+297 IAKVEDVEGNNYDI
-311 FITDAMVRQWGSLS
+311 FITDAMAQQWGSPS
-325 ASGTNYKLVGTLKK
+325 APGTNYKLVGTLKK

-390 DTDRFEGKST
+390 DKDRFEEKST
-400 TRKLF
+400 TRTLF

-428 LAKLEKNGEGKELIT
+428 LARLEKDGEGKELIT

-508 ADDADDW
+508 AADADDK
-515 VDLTDANVS
+515 VDLTDAKVS
-524 IADVYTKGT
+524 IADVYTQGK
-533 VSMDEGIIG
+533 VSMDKGIIG
-542 DWNSPE
+542 GRSSAE
-548 ILENTVIANSDGK
+548 TLEEMVTENSDGK

-574 RNLTEPVTA
+574 SILTEPETA

-590 NDKTTY
+590 NDNTTY

-613 WKQGNYYVYTI
+613 WERGNYYVYTI

>member
-8 HIFPVVA
+8 HIFSVVA

-71 QHVAMEGTNQTLQGS
+71 QHVATEGTNQTLQVS

-97 DVVDMTPVPES
+97 DVVMTPVPES

-158 SDNYRDIQVWSV
+158 SNNYSDTQVWSV
-170 ATDQTSGIKSSDL
+170 ATDQKSGIKSSDL

-195 HEKNNNHGTIT
+195 HEKNNHGTIT

-216 TIELKA
+216 TIELTA

-235 ITLTNVNTK
+235 ITLTNVNIK
-244 GNFTA
+244 GKFTA

-262 YGTGNIQMHKISADG
+262 YVKENIQMHKISADG

-282 VCLFVPK
+282 DCLFVPN
-289 TPFTSGNK
+289 TLFTSEKK
-297 IAEVKDVEGNNYDI
+297 IAEVTDVEGNNYDI
-311 FITDAMVRQWGSLS
+311 VITEAMEQQWGHHSV
-325 ASGTNYKLVGTLKK
+325 SGTNYKLVGTLKK

-349 DWTEIVSTDNEGQIK
+349 DWTEIESTGNEGQIK

-390 DTDRFEGKST
+390 VKEHFEGMST
-400 TRKLF
+400 TRTLD

-428 LAKLEKNGEGKELIT
+428 LAKLEKDGEGKELIT

-508 ADDADDW
+508 ANDADDK
-515 VDLTDANVS
+515 VDLTGAKVS

-533 VSMDEGIIG
+533 VSMDEGSIR

-590 NDKTTY
+590 DDKTTY
-596 SLKLPECKD
+596 SLKLPECED
-605 DKGEKITF
+605 DNGKEITF
-613 WKQGNYYVYTI
+613 WERGNYYVYTI
-624 KLTKAAIGFRAM
+624 KLTKKDIGFRAM

>member
-28 PLTADS
+28 PLTTDS

-57 DNRFESNDVLVAHL
+57 DKRFESNDVLVAHL
-71 QHVAMEGTNQTLQGS
+71 QHVSTEGTNQTLQVS

-97 DVVDMTPVPES
+97 DVVMTSVPES

-144 AWGYCYNGNSSASS
+144 AWGYCYNGNSSAPS
-158 SDNYRDIQVWSV
+158 SDNYSDIRVWSV
-170 ATDQTSGIKSSDL
+170 ATDQKSGIKSSDL

-195 HEKNNNHGTIT
+195 HDKNNHGTIT

-216 TIELKA
+216 TIELTA

-244 GNFTA
+244 GKFTA

-262 YGTGNIQMHKISADG
+262 YVKENIKMHKKISADG
-277 KTASF
+277 KTAF
-282 VCLFVPK
+282 FDCLFVPNTLF
-289 TPFTSGNK
+289 TPGNN
-297 IAEVKDVEGNNYDI
+297 IAKVEDVEGNNYDI
-311 FITDAMVRQWGSLS
+311 VITDAMVRQWGRHSV
-325 ASGTNYKLVGTLKK
+325 SGTNYKLVGTLKK
-339 QAIDIVAQIT
+339 QAIGIVAQIT
-349 DWTEIVSTDNEGQIK
+349 DWTEIESTGNEGQIK

-375 QDLDEGTSYD
+375 QDLGEGTSYD

-390 DTDRFEGKST
+390 DKENFEGKST
-400 TRKLF
+400 TRTLVA
-405 DGMWTDNPVL
+405 GIWTDDPVL
-415 YWQGEGQKRYFRG
+415 YWKGEGQKRYFRG
-428 LAKLEKNGEGKELIT
+428 LAKLEKDGEGKELIT
-443 TVGGSL
+443 TVDGSL
-449 EANQGTDLLWATTTK
+449 EANQGTDLLWATTTE

-502 FILTTS
+502 FVLTTS
-508 ADDADDW
+508 AVDADDK
-515 VDLTDANVS
+515 VDLTGATIS

-533 VSMDEGIIG
+533 VSMDKGIIG
-542 DWNSPE
+542 GRSAKTLKKPVTE
-548 ILENTVIANSDGK
+548 NSDGK

-574 RNLTEPVTA
+574 SILTKPETA

-590 NDKTTY
+590 NDNTTY

-605 DKGEKITF
+605 DNGKEITD

>member
-71 QHVAMEGTNQTLQGS
+71 QHVSTEGTNQTLQVS
-86 FEKTITLTMNA
+86 FAKTITLTMNA
-97 DVVDMTPVPES
+97 GVVDMTPVPES

-133 DIRAEGHGLRS
+133 DIRADGHGLQS
-144 AWGYCYNGNSSASS
+144 AWGYCYNGNSSAPSS
-158 SDNYRDIQVWSV
+158 NKYSDTQVWSV
-170 ATDQTSGIKSSDL
+170 AQDQKSGIKSSDL

-195 HEKNNNHGTIT
+195 HDKKNHGTIT

-216 TIELKA
+216 TIELTA

-244 GNFTA
+244 GKFTA

-277 KTASF
+277 KTATF
-282 VCLFVPK
+282 DCLFVPN
-289 TPFTSGNK
+289 TPFTSENN
-297 IAEVKDVEGNNYDI
+297 IAKVEDVEGNNYDI
-311 FITDAMVRQWGSLS
+311 VITDAMAQQWGSPS
-325 ASGTNYKLVGTLKK
+325 APGTNYKLVGTLKK

-349 DWTEIVSTDNEGQIK
+349 GWTEIVSTGNEGQIK

-390 DTDRFEGKST
+390 DKDRFEEKST
-400 TRKLF
+400 TRTLF
-405 DGMWTDNPVL
+405 DGIWTDNPVL

-428 LAKLEKNGEGKELIT
+428 LAKLEKDGEGKELIT

-464 HTGTKADGTAVN
+464 HTGTKADGTAVT

-502 FILTTS
+502 FVLTTS
-508 ADDADDW
+508 ANDADDK
-515 VDLTDANVS
+515 VDLTGANVS
-524 IADVYTKGT
+524 IADVYTQGK
-533 VSMDEGIIG
+533 VSMDKGIIG
-542 DWNSPE
+542 ERSSAE
-548 ILENTVIANSDGK
+548 TLEEMVTENSDGK

-574 RNLTEPVTA
+574 SILTEPETA

-590 NDKTTY
+590 NDNTTY

-613 WKQGNYYVYTI
+613 WEQGNYYVYTI

>member
-48 ETSGKTRAV
+48 ETSGQTRAV
-57 DNRFESNDVLVAHL
+57 DKRFESNDVLVAHL
-71 QHVAMEGTNQTLQGS
+71 QHVSTEGTNQTLQVS
-86 FEKTITLTMNA
+86 FAKTITLTMNA
-97 DVVDMTPVPES
+97 GVVDMTPVPES

-133 DIRAEGHGLRS
+133 DIRADGHGLRS
-144 AWGYCYNGNSSASS
+144 AWGYCYNGNSSAPSS
-158 SDNYRDIQVWSV
+158 NKYSDTQVWSV
-170 ATDQTSGIKSSDL
+170 AQDQTSGIKSSDL

-216 TIELKA
+216 TIELTA

-244 GNFTA
+244 GKFTA
-249 STATVQGTEAEDG
+249 STATVQGTEDG

-277 KTASF
+277 KTATF
-282 VCLFVPK
+282 DCLFVPNTLF
-289 TPFTSGNK
+289 TPGNN
-297 IAEVKDVEGNNYDI
+297 IAKVEDVEGNNYDI
-311 FITDAMVRQWGSLS
+311 VITEAMEQQWESLS
-325 ASGTNYKLVGTLKK
+325 APGTNYKLVGTLKK

-349 DWTEIVSTDNEGQIK
+349 DWTEKESTGNEGQIK

-390 DTDRFEGKST
+390 DKEHFEGMST
-400 TRKLF
+400 TRTLVE
-405 DGMWTDNPVL
+405 GMWTDNPVL

-428 LAKLEKNGEGKELIT
+428 LAKLEKDGEGKELIT

-476 YEEGDAIDPRTSA
+476 YEEGDAIAPRTSA

-502 FILTTS
+502 FVLTTS
-508 ADDADDW
+508 ADDADK
-515 VDLTDANVS
+515 VDLTDAKVS
-524 IADVYTKGT
+524 IAEVYTQGK
-533 VSMDEGIIG
+533 VSMDKGIIG
-542 DWNSPE
+542 NRSSAE
-548 ILENTVIANSDGK
+548 TLEKPVTENSDGK

-574 RNLTEPVTA
+574 SILTEPETA

-590 NDKTTY
+590 DDNTTY

>member
-57 DNRFESNDVLVAHL
+57 DKIFESNDVLVAHL
-71 QHVAMEGTNQTLQGS
+71 QHVATEGTNQTLQGS

-97 DVVDMTPVPES
+97 DVEMNPVPES

-133 DIRAEGHGLRS
+133 DIRADGHGLRS
-144 AWGYCYNGNSSASS
+144 AWGYCYNGNSSAPS
-158 SDNYRDIQVWSV
+158 SDYYSDTQVWSV
-170 ATDQTSGIKSSDL
+170 ATDQKSGIKSSDL
-183 LWSKTQEPVAYT
+183 LWSKTQEPVEYN
-195 HEKNNNHGTIT
+195 HDKNNRGTIT

-216 TIELKA
+216 TIELTA

-244 GNFTA
+244 GKFTA

-277 KTASF
+277 KTVSF
-282 VCLFVPK
+282 DCLFVPN
-289 TPFTSGNK
+289 TPFTSENK

-311 FITDAMVRQWGSLS
+311 FITEAMEQWGSHS
-325 ASGTNYKLVGTLKK
+325 ASGTNYKLVGTLRK

-375 QDLDEGTSYD
+375 QDLGEGTSYD

-390 DTDRFEGKST
+390 DKEHFEGKST
-400 TRKLF
+400 TRTLVA
-405 DGMWTDNPVL
+405 GMWTDNPVL

-428 LAKLEKNGEGKELIT
+428 LARLEKDGEGKELIT

-449 EANQGTDLLWATTTK
+449 EANQGIDLLWATTTK

-476 YEEGDAIDPRTSA
+476 YKEGDAIDPRTSA

-502 FILTTS
+502 FVLTTS

-533 VSMDEGIIG
+533 VSMDKGRI
-542 DWNSPE
+542 DDCRSPE

-574 RNLTEPVTA
+574 SILTEHVTA

-590 NDKTTY
+590 DDKTTY

-605 DKGEKITF
+605 DKGEEITF
-613 WKQGNYYVYTI
+613 WEQGNYYVYTI

>member
-28 PLTADS
+28 PLTTDS

-57 DNRFESNDVLVAHL
+57 DNIFESNDVLVAHL
-71 QHVAMEGTNQTLQGS
+71 QHVATEVTNQTLQGN

-97 DVVDMTPVPES
+97 DVVMTSVPES

-144 AWGYCYNGNSSASS
+144 AWGYCYNGNSSAPSS
-158 SDNYRDIQVWSV
+158 NYYSDTQVWSV
-170 ATDQTSGIKSSDL
+170 ATDQKSGIKSSDL
-183 LWSKTQEPVAYT
+183 LWSKTQEPVEYN
-195 HEKNNNHGTIT
+195 HDKNNHGTIT

-216 TIELKA
+216 TIELTA
-222 SDGFGDTPFNNTS
+222 SDGFGEIPFNNTS

-244 GNFTA
+244 GKFTA
-249 STATVQGTEAEDG
+249 STATVQGTKAEDG
-262 YGTGNIQMHKISADG
+262 YVKGNIQMHKISADG

-282 VCLFVPK
+282 DCLFVPN
-289 TPFTSGNK
+289 TLFTSGNN
-297 IAEVKDVEGNNYDI
+297 IAEVTDVEGNNYDI
-311 FITDAMVRQWGSLS
+311 VITDAMVQQWESLS
-325 ASGTNYKLVGTLKK
+325 APGTNYKLVGTLKK

-349 DWTEIVSTDNEGQIK
+349 DWTEIVSTGNEGQIK

-375 QDLDEGTSYD
+375 QDLGEGTSYD

-390 DTDRFEGKST
+390 NKENFEGMST
-400 TRKLF
+400 TRTLDDDK
-405 DGMWTDNPVL
+405 WTDNPVL

-428 LAKLEKNGEGKELIT
+428 LAKLEKDGEGKERIT

-464 HTGTKADGTAVN
+464 HTGTKADGTAVT

-502 FILTTS
+502 FVLTTS
-508 ADDADDW
+508 ADDADDK
-515 VDLTDANVS
+515 VDLTGAKVS

-533 VSMDEGIIG
+533 VSMDNGSIGVRGIL
-542 DWNSPE
+542 E
-548 ILENTVIANSDGK
+548 ILEQTVTENSDGK
-561 YETEDCIVIPQST
+561 YETEDCSVIPQST
-574 RNLTEPVTA
+574 SILKDTVTA

-590 NDKTTY
+590 DDKTTY
-596 SLKLPECKD
+596 SLKLPECED
-605 DKGEKITF
+605 DNGKEITF
-613 WKQGNYYVYTI
+613 WERGNYYVYTI
-624 KLTKAAIGFRAM
+624 KLTKKDIGFRAM

>member
-71 QHVAMEGTNQTLQGS
+71 QHVSKEDTEGTNQTLQGS
-86 FEKTITLTMNA
+86 FAKTITLTMNA
-97 DVVDMTPVPES
+97 DVVMTSVPES

-133 DIRAEGHGLRS
+133 DIRAEGHGLQS

-158 SDNYRDIQVWSV
+158 SDNYGDTQVWSV

-195 HEKNNNHGTIT
+195 HDKKNRGTIT

-216 TIELKA
+216 TIELTA
-222 SDGFGDTPFNNTS
+222 SDGFGDTPFNNTF

-244 GNFTA
+244 GKFTA
-249 STATVQGTEAEDG
+249 STATVQGTEDG

-282 VCLFVPK
+282 DCLFVPK

-297 IAEVKDVEGNNYDI
+297 IAEVKNVEGNNYDI
-311 FITDAMVRQWGSLS
+311 FITDAMVRQWGSPS
-325 ASGTNYKLVGTLKK
+325 APGTNYKLVGTLKK

-349 DWTEIVSTDNEGQIK
+349 DWTEIESTGNEGQIK

-375 QDLDEGTSYD
+375 QDLGEGTSYD

-390 DTDRFEGKST
+390 DKEHFEGMST
-400 TRKLF
+400 TRTLVE
-405 DGMWTDNPVL
+405 GMWTDNPVL

-428 LAKLEKNGEGKELIT
+428 LAKLEKNGEGKELIK

-476 YEEGDAIDPRTSA
+476 YEEGDAIAPRTSA

-502 FILTTS
+502 FVLTTS
-508 ADDADDW
+508 AADADDK
-515 VDLTDANVS
+515 VDLTDAKVS

-533 VSMDEGIIG
+533 VSMDKGIIG
-542 DWNSPE
+542 GRSSAKTLKKPVTE
-548 ILENTVIANSDGK
+548 NSDGK

-574 RNLTEPVTA
+574 SNLTESVTA

-590 NDKTTY
+590 NDNTTY

-613 WKQGNYYVYTI
+613 WERGNYYVYTI

>member
-34 AKTPVNIAVAVADA
+34 AKTPINIAVAVADA

-71 QHVAMEGTNQTLQGS
+71 QHVATEGTNQTLQVS

-97 DVVDMTPVPES
+97 DVEMNPVPES

-118 TNETLYWDDFSDATH
+118 TNETLYWDDFSDATN
-133 DIRAEGHGLRS
+133 DIRAYGHGLRS

-158 SDNYRDIQVWSV
+158 SDNYGDTQVWSV
-170 ATDQTSGIKSSDL
+170 ATDQKSGIKSSDL
-183 LWSKTQEPVAYT
+183 LWSKTQEPVAYI
-195 HEKNNNHGTIT
+195 HDKNNRDTIT

-216 TIELKA
+216 TIELTA

-244 GNFTA
+244 GKFTA
-249 STATVQGTEAEDG
+249 STATVQGTEAGDG

-282 VCLFVPK
+282 DCLFVPN
-289 TPFTSGNK
+289 TPFTSGKK
-297 IAEVKDVEGNNYDI
+297 IAEVTDVEGNNYDI
-311 FITDAMVRQWGSLS
+311 VITEAMVQQWGSRS

-349 DWTEIVSTDNEGQIK
+349 DWTEIESTGNEGQIK

-375 QDLDEGTSYD
+375 QDLGEGTSYD

-390 DTDRFEGKST
+390 DKDRFEEKST
-400 TRKLF
+400 TRTLVDDK
-405 DGMWTDNPVL
+405 WTDNPVL

-428 LAKLEKNGEGKELIT
+428 LAKLEKDGEGKELIT

-449 EANQGTDLLWATTTK
+449 EANQGIDLLWATTTK

-476 YEEGDAIDPRTSA
+476 YEEGDAIAPRTSA

-502 FILTTS
+502 FVLTTS
-508 ADDADDW
+508 AADADDK
-515 VDLTDANVS
+515 VDLTEAKVS

-533 VSMDEGIIG
+533 VSMDIG
-542 DWNSPE
+542 RIDNCSS
-548 ILENTVIANSDGK
+548 LETLKKPVTENSDGK

-574 RNLTEPVTA
+574 SNLTESVTA

-605 DKGEKITF
+605 DKGKKITF
-613 WKQGNYYVYTI
+613 WERGNYYVYTI

-641 KKTGSGNASLDWD
+641 KKTGSGSASLDWD

>member
-28 PLTADS
+28 PLTTDS

-57 DNRFESNDVLVAHL
+57 DKRFESNDVLVAHL
-71 QHVAMEGTNQTLQGS
+71 QHVATEGTNQTLQGS
-86 FEKTITLTMNA
+86 FAKTITLTMNA
-97 DVVDMTPVPES
+97 DVVMTSVPES

-133 DIRAEGHGLRS
+133 DIRADGHGLQS
-144 AWGYCYNGNSSASS
+144 AWGYCYNGNSSAPS
-158 SDNYRDIQVWSV
+158 SDNYRDTRVWSV
-170 ATDQTSGIKSSDL
+170 ATDQKSGIKSSDL

-195 HEKNNNHGTIT
+195 HDKNNHGTIT

-216 TIELKA
+216 TIELTA

-244 GNFTA
+244 GKFTA
-249 STATVQGTEAEDG
+249 STATVQRTEAEDG
-262 YGTGNIQMHKISADG
+262 YGTGNIKMHKISADG
-277 KTASF
+277 KTATF
-282 VCLFVPK
+282 DCLFVPN
-289 TPFTSGNK
+289 TPFTPGNN

-311 FITDAMVRQWGSLS
+311 FITDAMVQQWGRLS

-349 DWTEIVSTDNEGQIK
+349 DWTEIESTGNEGQIK

-375 QDLDEGTSYD
+375 QDLGEGTSYD

-390 DTDRFEGKST
+390 DKEHFEGRST
-400 TRKLF
+400 TRTLVDDK
-405 DGMWTDNPVL
+405 WTDNPVL

-428 LAKLEKNGEGKELIT
+428 LAKLEKDDEGKERIT
-443 TVGGSL
+443 TVDGRL
-449 EANQGTDLLWATTTK
+449 EANQGIDLLWATTTE

-508 ADDADDW
+508 ADDADK
-515 VDLTDANVS
+515 VDLTGAKVS

-533 VSMDEGIIG
+533 VSMDKGSIRG
-542 DWNSPE
+542 WSSLE
-548 ILENTVIANSDGK
+548 ILEKTVIANSDGK

-574 RNLTEPVTA
+574 SILTEPVRA

-590 NDKTTY
+590 NDNTTY

-605 DKGEKITF
+605 DNGEKITF
-613 WKQGNYYVYTI
+613 WERGNYYVYTI
-624 KLTKAAIGFRAM
+624 KLTKKAIGFRAM

>member
-8 HIFPVVA
+8 YIFPVVA

-34 AKTPVNIAVAVADA
+34 AKTPINIAVAVADA
-48 ETSGKTRAV
+48 ETSGKTKAV

-71 QHVAMEGTNQTLQGS
+71 QHVSTEGTNQTLQGS
-86 FEKTITLTMNA
+86 FAKTITLTMNA
-97 DVVDMTPVPES
+97 DVEMNPVPES

-133 DIRAEGHGLRS
+133 DIRAAGHGLRS
-144 AWGYCYNGNSSASS
+144 AWGYCYNGNSSSLSS
-158 SDNYRDIQVWSV
+158 NHYSDTQVWSV
-170 ATDQTSGIKSSDL
+170 AQDQISGIKSSDL

-195 HEKNNNHGTIT
+195 HDKNNHGTIT

-216 TIELKA
+216 TIELTA
-222 SDGFGDTPFNNTS
+222 SDGFGDTPFNNTF

-244 GNFTA
+244 GKFTA
-249 STATVQGTEAEDG
+249 STATVQRTEAEDG

-277 KTASF
+277 KTVSF
-282 VCLFVPK
+282 DCLFVPN
-289 TPFTSGNK
+289 TPFTPGYK
-297 IAEVKDVEGNNYDI
+297 IAKVEDVEGNNYDI
-311 FITDAMVRQWGSLS
+311 VITDAMVQQWGSPS

-349 DWTEIVSTDNEGQIK
+349 DWTEIESTGNEGQIK

-375 QDLDEGTSYD
+375 QDLGEGTSYD

-390 DTDRFEGKST
+390 DKKHFEGKST
-400 TRKLF
+400 TRTLVDDK
-405 DGMWTDNPVL
+405 WTDNPVL
-415 YWQGEGQKRYFRG
+415 YWQGEAQKRYFRG

-515 VDLTDANVS
+515 VDLTGSKVS

-533 VSMDEGIIG
+533 VSMDEGSIRDRSIA
-542 DWNSPE
+542 E
-548 ILENTVIANSDGK
+548 TLEKMVTENSDGK

-574 RNLTEPVTA
+574 NILTEPVRA

-590 NDKTTY
+590 NDNTTY

-605 DKGEKITF
+605 DNGEEIIF
-613 WKQGNYYVYTI
+613 WERGNYYVYTI
-624 KLTKAAIGFRAM
+624 KLTKKAIGFRAM